1 MNAVPQDPEPAR
13 ALERWRMILGAPAS
27 HYSELGAED
36 RQRDAAMQWLY
47 GRDEEL
53 AQRGVRKGGALGGG
67 RGGDRSGD
75 SADRHGGA
83 GDSFLTT
90 VDWLEGITKL
100 FPKETV
106 ERLTRDAVDRYQIHD
121 LVTDPR
127 VLERVEPSPALL
139 KAVLR
144 TKHLMDPK
152 VLELARKL
160 VAAVVEELMRRLATE
175 VRHAFSGTRLRRPS
189 QVRLARNF
197 DVKRTLRGNLGHYQP
212 EERKLYLEHAH
223 FFTRTRRRVD
233 SWQVILLVDQS
244 GSMLSSVIHSAV
256 TAACLWG
263 LPGVRTHLVAFDTS
277 VVDLTQDVADP
288 VDLLMKVQLGGGTDI
303 AQAIRYAADLVEN
316 PRRSIVVL
324 ISDLYEGVSPAGMV
338 RGVKALVEQGSRV
351 LALCALDE
359 EAAPAYDREMGQR
372 LADLGAYVGAM
383 TPGELAAFVAEAVN
397 G

>member
-1 MNAVPQDPEPAR
+1 MSRTSQDPVSAQ

-27 HYSELGAED
+27 QLSELSARD

-47 GRDEEL
+47 GRDEDL
-53 AQRGVRKGGALGGG
+53 AQRGVRKGGARGG
-67 RGGDRSGD
+67 RGDGNRG
-75 SADRHGGA
+75 GGA
-83 GDSFLTT
+83 EESVLTT

-152 VLELARKL
+152 VLELAREL

-212 EERKLYLEHAH
+212 EERKLFIEDAH
-223 FFTRTRRRVD
+223 FFTRSRRRVD

-244 GSMLSSVIHSAV
+244 GSMVSSVIHSAV

-263 LPGVRTHLVAFDTS
+263 LPGVRTHLVAFDTA
-277 VVDLTQDVADP
+277 VVDLTKDVTDP

-303 AQAIRYAADLVEN
+303 AQAVRYAGELVEN
-316 PRRSIVVL
+316 PRRTIVVL
-324 ISDLYEGVSPAGMV
+324 ISDLYEGVSPGGV
-338 RGVKALVEQGSRV
+338 LRGAKALIEQGCRF
-351 LALCALDE
+351 LALCALDD
-359 EAAPAYDREMGQR
+359 EATPAYDRDMGQK
-372 LADLGAYVGAM
+372 LADLGAFVGAM
-383 TPGELAAFVAEAVN
+383 TPGALAAFVAEAVN
-397 G
+397 A

>member
-1 MNAVPQDPEPAR
+1 
-13 ALERWRMILGAPAS
+13 MILGAPAS